1 LTKNAVPGA
10 FYDSGH
16 EFDVPQR
23 DEDTEVEAAILEKIS
38 EWVNL
43 AIELATVIM
52 WLYGGAGV
60 GKSIISRA
68 MAELLESRQQ
78 LLATFFFSRSDG
90 SRNHIKSVIATLAYN
105 IILSVPESRPL
116 ITATIERDPHIFQRP
131 FKRQFKKLILEPLQ
145 QLSQQGVTYPIV
157 IIIDGLD
164 ECINHDERTVLLRA
178 ISVATTQYSAPLKF
192 LITSRPEVQISG
204 IFNTS
209 PVNEVSTRH
218 SLNNEAESSCFR
230 FAKSGRLLHPVTITC
245 LFFF

>member
-1 LTKNAVPGA
+1 
-10 FYDSGH
+10 
-16 EFDVPQR
+16 VPQR
-23 DEDTEVEAAILEKIS
+23 DEDTEVEAAVLEKIS

-78 LLATFFFSRSDG
+78 LLATFFFSRDDP

-105 IILSVPESRPL
+105 IILSVPESRSL
-116 ITATIERDPHIFQRP
+116 ITATIERDPHIFHRP

-164 ECINHDERTVLLRA
+164 ECINQDERTVLLRA
-178 ISVATTQYSAPLKF
+178 ISVATTQSSAPLKF
-192 LITSRPEVQISG
+192 LITSRPEIQISG
-204 IFNTS
+204 IFSAS

-218 SLNNEAESSCFR
+218 SLDNELESGYSG
-230 FAKSGRLLHPVTITC
+230 FAKSGLLLHPVTGITC
-245 LFFF
+245 LFFFFD